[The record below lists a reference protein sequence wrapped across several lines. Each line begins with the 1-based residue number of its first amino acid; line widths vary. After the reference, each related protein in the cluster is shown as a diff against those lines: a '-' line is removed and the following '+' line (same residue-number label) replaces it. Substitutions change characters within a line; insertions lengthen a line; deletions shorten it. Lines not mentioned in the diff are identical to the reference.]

1 MSTPERDVPV
11 NVNSMRQKLA
21 GARRIVAKLGSNLFF
36 DPAGNLALER
46 LSALIQDLASAQL
59 SGRQVIIV
67 SSGAVALGANALNMR
82 PQSAL
87 LVQKQAFAAVGQSRL
102 MNLYE
107 RGFARH
113 GLTAAQVLLTEE
125 DFSNRKRYLNL
136 RNTLMTLLDMS
147 VIPIINENDT
157 VATHELEVT
166 DRNASFS
173 DNDKL
178 SALVMSK
185 LEAQLLV
192 LLSDVD
198 GLFTDNPRDNPNA
211 EWIPEV
217 HAITPE
223 IEQLAGRKSLRG
235 RGGMAT
241 KLQAAAIAMNSGG
254 MAVIANGLK
263 HGVLQ
268 RVLAGEAEGTLF
280 VAKSEALS
288 GKRRWIAF
296 ASSVAGRVHI
306 NEGAFEAIT
315 RRNASL
321 LHAGTTRIE
330 NNFEAGD
337 VVAIIGPDGT
347 EVARG
352 IVNYSS
358 DDAARLIGKRSE
370 EIDRLVASR
379 NYDALVT
386 RDNIA
391 LLSKTVENL

>member
-1 MSTPERDVPV
+1 
-11 NVNSMRQKLA
+11 MRTSLRN
-21 GARRIVAKLGSNLFF
+21 ARRVVVKLGSNLFF
-36 DPAGNLALER
+36 DQDGALAPAR
-46 LSALIQDLASAQL
+46 IFALIDDMAAAKLD
-59 SGRQVIIV
+59 GRQIIVV
-67 SSGAVALGANALNMR
+67 SSGAVALGANALKMK

-107 RGFARH
+107 QGFGKA
-113 GLTAAQVLLTEE
+113 GLTPAQILLTEE

-136 RNTLMTLLDMS
+136 RNTLTTLLEMNA
-147 VIPIINENDT
+147 VPIINENDT
-157 VATHELEVT
+157 VATAELEVN
-166 DRNASFS
+166 DRSSSFS

-185 LEAQLLV
+185 LEAQLLI

-198 GLFTDNPRDNPNA
+198 GLYTDNPRENPNA

-217 HAITPE
+217 NEITEE
-223 IEQLAGRKSLRG
+223 IKSLAGRKSARG

-241 KLQAAAIAMNSGG
+241 KLQAAEIAMKSGG

-263 HGVLQ
+263 PGTL
-268 RVLAGEAEGTLF
+268 RRILGGESEGTLF
-280 VAKSEALS
+280 AGKTETLS

-296 ASSVAGRVHI
+296 ASSVTGRIHI
-306 NEGAFEAIT
+306 NAGALEAIT
-315 RRNASL
+315 RKNASL
-321 LHAGTTRIE
+321 LYAGVTQVE
-330 NNFEAGD
+330 NHFDRGD
-337 VVAIIGPDGT
+337 VVAIISPDGR

-358 DDAARLIGKRSE
+358 ADAAKLIGKHSDD
-370 EIDRLVASR
+370 IARLASTK
-379 NYDALVT
+379 NYDAFVT

-391 LLSKTVENL
+391 FLPGSHE